1 MIRPLGQPK
10 GQDGGSSPRTKIGE
24 KILGTLEQ
32 VLAEVRQLRT
42 DRTRKIEPK
51 WLTVSETVAYTGMSM
66 NWVRSL
72 EAVAPRGLFTRLK
85 GTVFVNRAVL
95 DDIFEGNI
103 ELEDV

>member
-1 MIRPLGQPK
+1 MIRPLGHPK
-10 GQDGGSSPRTKIGE
+10 SQDGGSSPRAKIGE
-24 KILGTLEQ
+24 RILGTLEQ

-51 WLTVSETVAYTGMSM
+51 WLTISETVAYTGMST

-72 EAVAPRGLFTRLK
+72 EAVAPRGLFTRVK

-103 ELEDV
+103 DLEDV

>member
-1 MIRPLGQPK
+1 MIRPLKQPDDK
-10 GQDGGSSPRTKIGE
+10 GRGPASRARIGE
-24 KILGTLEQ
+24 RILDTLER

-51 WLTVSETVAYTGMSM
+51 WLTISETVAYTGMSP

-72 EAVAPRGLFTRLK
+72 EAVAPRGLFTRVK

-103 ELEDV
+103 DLEDA